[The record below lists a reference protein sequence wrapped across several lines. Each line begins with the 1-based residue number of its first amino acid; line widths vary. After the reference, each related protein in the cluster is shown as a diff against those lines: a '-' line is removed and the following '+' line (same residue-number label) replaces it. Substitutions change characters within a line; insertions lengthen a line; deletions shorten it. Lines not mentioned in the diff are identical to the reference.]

1 MPNSGTESVRVEPDY
16 VVSEREFDIL
26 CGDLGL
32 GQVPY
37 PLQVP
42 SAGQTMS
49 ERGRIR
55 EDVHRAL
62 ADRGLATGGQI
73 RAGLEDALTLL
84 LQHDVSIDSVG
95 YAGGSLRALAVT
107 DHDTAVLAWM
117 ANEKVNLAEIRPTSL
132 APSIVA
138 LLPEGE
144 PAQGRT
150 MSVQAS
156 ALTAAIEYDSD
167 DDDDPFAGD
176 DDERTA
182 LTRAGMS
189 AEDAS
194 ALLDLARNRVAGG
207 QFGVSLHG
215 RRVPPLITWLD
226 TNLGRH
232 LMVSEDSWLSFA
244 PADNERIERRLA
256 DVLAAATEQTRAR
269 R

>member
-1 MPNSGTESVRVEPDY
+1 VAQSDSSDPVRPHY
-16 VVSEREFDIL
+16 VLSEREFDIL

-42 SAGQTMS
+42 SVGQTMS
-49 ERGRIR
+49 ERARIR

-62 ADRGLATGGQI
+62 AGRGLVDSGRV
-73 RAGLEDALTLL
+73 RAGLTDALTLL
-84 LQHDVSIDSVG
+84 LQHDMSIDSVG

-117 ANEKVNLAEIRPTSL
+117 TGDQVKLAEIRPTAL
-132 APSIVA
+132 AQSIVA
-138 LLPEGE
+138 LLPAGE
-144 PAQGRT
+144 PGQSRA

-156 ALTAAIEYDSD
+156 ALTAAVEYDSD

-182 LTRAGMS
+182 LTKAGVS
-189 AEDAS
+189 GEDAN

-207 QFGVSLHG
+207 QLGVSARG
-215 RRVPPLITWLD
+215 IRATPLITWFD
-226 TNLGRH
+226 THQGRY
-232 LMVSEDSWLSFA
+232 LMVSENSWLSFA
-244 PADNERIERRLA
+244 PADNERIEQRLA
-256 DVLAAATEQTRAR
+256 DVLAAATQQSQAR

>member
-1 MPNSGTESVRVEPDY
+1 VAQSDSSDPVRPHY
-16 VVSEREFDIL
+16 VLSEREFDIL

-42 SAGQTMS
+42 SVGQTMS
-49 ERGRIR
+49 DRARIR

-62 ADRGLATGGQI
+62 AGRGLVDSGRV
-73 RAGLEDALTLL
+73 RAGLTDALTLL
-84 LQHDVSIDSVG
+84 LQHDMSIDSVG

-117 ANEKVNLAEIRPTSL
+117 TGDQVKLAEIRPTAL
-132 APSIVA
+132 AQSIVA
-138 LLPEGE
+138 LLPAGE
-144 PAQGRT
+144 PGQSRA

-156 ALTAAIEYDSD
+156 ALTAAVEYDSD

-182 LTRAGMS
+182 LTKAGVS
-189 AEDAS
+189 GEDAN

-207 QFGVSLHG
+207 QLGVSARG
-215 RRVPPLITWLD
+215 TRITPLITWFD
-226 TNLGRH
+226 THQGRY

-244 PADNERIERRLA
+244 PADNERIEQRLA
-256 DVLAAATEQTRAR
+256 DVLAAATHQAR